1 MLISEEL
8 IRKALAERKM
18 NEGDID
24 LVIKQATVEDQKQED
39 PKKEDKPAEKVVEA
53 DPKQEGGEPDKPVE
67 DKEDGH
73 KAENGGEPKAENA
86 EPKQENP
93 NPAEAVKQVAEDEAN
108 ASGGEPK
115 ASADDSELKAIKD
128 RMNSYEAQIKDLK
141 TTLEGVTES
150 NKAYVEIL
158 TKMGI
163 PLNQGDPKQ
172 IGGDEQS
179 GEQSLAPD
187 YEQDYEAA
195 KKLMGYK

>member
-1 MLISEEL
+1 MLITEENL
-8 IRKALAERKM
+8 KKALANRKM

-24 LVIKQATVEDQKQED
+24 LIIKEATAEDQKQED
-39 PKKEDKPAEKVVEA
+39 PKKEENPAKGNKDE
-53 DPKQEGGEPDKPVE
+53 PKQDGGEPANPV
-67 DKEDGH
+67 
-73 KAENGGEPKAENA
+73 ENGGEPKAENA
-86 EPKQENP
+86 EPKQEDP
-93 NPAEAVKQVAEDEAN
+93 NPAEAVKQVAENGAN
-108 ASGGEPK
+108 ATGGEPK

-187 YEQDYEAA
+187 YEQDYAAA

>member
-24 LVIKQATVEDQKQED
+24 LVIKQATAEDQKQED

-53 DPKQEGGEPDKPVE
+53 EPKQEGGEPNNPVE

-73 KAENGGEPKAENA
+73 KAENA
-86 EPKQENP
+86 EPKQEDP
-93 NPAEAVKQVAEDEAN
+93 NPAEAVKQVAENGAN
-108 ASGGEPK
+108 ATGGEPK

-187 YEQDYEAA
+187 YEQDYAAA

>member
-1 MLISEEL
+1 MPIITEESVK
-8 IRKALAERKM
+8 KALARRNMSED
-18 NEGDID
+18 DIG
-24 LVIKQATVEDQKQED
+24 LIIKEASAEED
-39 PKKEDKPAEKVVEA
+39 PKQENKPAEGVKVE
-53 DPKQEGGEPDKPVE
+53 PKQEGGEPDKPAE
-67 DKEDGH
+67 DKEKGH

-93 NPAEAVKQVAEDEAN
+93 NPAEAVNQVAEGEAN
-108 ASGGEPK
+108 AQGGEPK
-115 ASADDSELKAIKD
+115 ANADNSELKAILA
-128 RMNSYEAQIKDLK
+128 RMNSYEAEIKDLK

>member
-1 MLISEEL
+1 MLITEENL
-8 IRKALAERKM
+8 KKALANRKM

-24 LVIKQATVEDQKQED
+24 LIIKEATAEDQKQED
-39 PKKEDKPAEKVVEA
+39 SKKEENPAEGNKDE
-53 DPKQEGGEPDKPVE
+53 PKQEGGEPNNPVE

-86 EPKQENP
+86 EPKQEDP
-93 NPAEAVKQVAEDEAN
+93 NPAEAVNQVAENGAN
-108 ASGGEPK
+108 ATGGEPK

>member
-39 PKKEDKPAEKVVEA
+39 PNKGENPADGSKDE
-53 DPKQEGGEPDKPVE
+53 PKQEGGEPNKPVE

-73 KAENGGEPKAENA
+73 KAENGGEPKADNA

-93 NPAEAVKQVAEDEAN
+93 NPAEAVNQVAENEAN

-187 YEQDYEAA
+187 YEQDYAAA